1 MDPTERKIRLYR
13 TLIKIGIALAVASL
27 LYSLLFGASL
37 PSVLWV
43 PLAYAV
49 VAWMIYIGIV
59 QLWNRRQGPPQG

>member
-1 MDPTERKIRLYR
+1 M
-13 TLIKIGIALAVASL
+13 ASV

-59 QLWNRRQGPPQG
+59 QLWNGRQGPPQG